1 MAQESIEQLQKSR
14 QGEKTVHSMST
25 MSRYFASQNAVHRSW
40 TIATRHQLSAQ
51 CEKALDFPRTLIH
64 DSIFPYSLDV
74 YFDRLNEYEDRL
86 FNNDERRAAL
96 DFSDLDVGACGLSTY
111 SGNHEMRTDSY
122 NAVFAHSCEHDMIEL
137 RKKLNLAPLPVREDP
152 RCRFV

>member
-1 MAQESIEQLQKSR
+1 MAGESIEQFQKSR

-25 MSRYFASQNAVHRSW
+25 ISRYFASQNAANRSW

-64 DSIFPYSLDV
+64 DSTFPYSLDV
-74 YFDRLNEYEDRL
+74 YFNRLNEYEDRL
-86 FNNDERRAAL
+86 FQNDGRRAAL
-96 DFSDLDVGACGLSTY
+96 DFSDLDIGACGLSTY
-111 SGNHEMRTDSY
+111 SDSHEICTDLY
-122 NAVFAHSCEHDMIEL
+122 NAVFAHSREHDMIEL